1 MAFNPLDK
9 LKDAAERVQ
18 KNVAYTVDSTKATVR
33 DAALDAKDAAVGSVV
48 RQMGKA
54 VDLGR
59 SLIDIPYIEFP
70 ISIAFMVAPVPLAIG
85 VGLIVL
91 MEHKLEG
98 TLGKTHARLYE
109 AKRRRHFDRTVA
121 LLQKHGR
128 IPETA
133 VLETDHIRL
142 EISSQCVDVKGT
154 VKTGPY
160 AGRCVQT
167 LEAPDV
173 DALIALCT
181 DPETQE
187 ILYTYRR
194 FRTMAT
200 ENALAVRPE

>member
-9 LKDAAERVQ
+9 IKDAAERVQ
-18 KNVAYTVDSTKATVR
+18 KNVAYTVDSTKASVR

-59 SLIDIPYIEFP
+59 SLVDLPYIEFP

-85 VGLIVL
+85 VGMIAL
-91 MEHKLEG
+91 MEYKLEG
-98 TLGKTHARLYE
+98 SQGKIHARLYE

-133 VLETDHIRL
+133 VLETEHIRL
-142 EISSQCVDVKGT
+142 EISSQSVEVKGE

-160 AGRCVQT
+160 AGRWVQT
-167 LEAPDV
+167 LEEHDL
-173 DALIALCT
+173 DQMIDLCT
-181 DPETQE
+181 DPETQQ
-187 ILYTYRR
+187 ILYTYRT
-194 FRTMAT
+194 FRHMVAGMPV
-200 ENALAVRPE
+200 EVRPE